1 MFPRCEDGFRSPS
14 QLRQRLKAARLARS
28 AAHPGEPLKIEGL
41 LIIFRAERKRE
52 AARFLLV
59 CFGMPFA
66 ALPGPPQA
74 FPGPLRTEKLCSRL
88 RKASRRTLLHLATT
102 RLL

>member
-66 ALPGPPQA
+66 ALPGPPQ
-74 FPGPLRTEKLCSRL
+74 RSRSSANREVML
-88 RKASRRTLLHLATT
+88 PVAKSLPQDIASSCDH
-102 RLL
+102 